1 MIAAT
6 IQGTLAYGLAQQ
18 HRAQIASETLAPVPD
33 LTPGFILLIVLF
45 TGLALAPA
53 GFWIQLRLR
62 S

>member
-1 MIAAT
+1 MIAAA

-45 TGLALAPA
+45 AGLALAPA
-53 GFWIQLRLR
+53 GFWTLLRLR
-62 S
+62 T